1 MGIAGSDCFIC
12 EHMMGSIAHGG
23 RRANQACFRNTPVAP
38 QRNNQD
44 KCPPVAR
51 RKTLGRAVDSTT
63 GQSWLYL
70 YRPTHIR
77 PLPIN
82 SNFLI
87 SAAS

>member
-1 MGIAGSDCFIC
+1 MGTAGSDCFIC
-12 EHMMGSIAHGG
+12 EHTTGSIAHGS

-38 QRNNQD
+38 RRNDQD

-51 RKTLGRAVDSTT
+51 IKTLGRAVDSSI
-63 GQSWLYL
+63 GMPWSDLC
-70 YRPTHIR
+70 RR
-77 PLPIN
+77 PLSDT